1 MKLSACLT
9 IHNRT
14 PEVSKLVAESLRL
27 PGNQP
32 DELLIVL
39 DRPTD
44 EARQGVEEFYRPL
57 PFPVRTVEI
66 KGEPGWGSPVPAW
79 NKAFGSVSGDH
90 LYAFSS
96 ETVQAAGN
104 LDKARSLVEEGP
116 VVVFGKAECSCGP
129 MGQEVNWGGQAPGNL
144 LVDAAHPRPLGFL
157 WAAPVTNVRQ
167 IGGMDKAFIDGFFY
181 DDDDFFIR
189 LWRTGLDFVFTDD
202 ISGIHLHHERPVLA
216 SPEGMAGIERN
227 RAYMLGKH
235 GTLQPWAGALRL
247 TESRPGRTTWRHL

>member
-1 MKLSACLT
+1 MRAMPVLREDQVGPLCDGEQATAGGVPMKLSACLT

-14 PEVSKLVAESLRL
+14 PEVCKLVAESLRL

-44 EARQGVEEFYRPL
+44 EARQGIEEFYRPL

-104 LDKARSLVEEGP
+104 LDKARTMVAEGQ

-129 MGQEVNWGGQAPGNL
+129 MGQEVNWGGQAPRHP
-144 LVDAAHPRPLGFL
+144 LVGG
-157 WAAPVTNVRQ
+157 APPPPP
-167 IGGMDKAFIDGFFY
+167 
-181 DDDDFFIR
+181 
-189 LWRTGLDFVFTDD
+189 GL
-202 ISGIHLHHERPVLA
+202 ISAP
-216 SPEGMAGIERN
+216 
-227 RAYMLGKH
+227 
-235 GTLQPWAGALRL
+235 
-247 TESRPGRTTWRHL
+247 PG